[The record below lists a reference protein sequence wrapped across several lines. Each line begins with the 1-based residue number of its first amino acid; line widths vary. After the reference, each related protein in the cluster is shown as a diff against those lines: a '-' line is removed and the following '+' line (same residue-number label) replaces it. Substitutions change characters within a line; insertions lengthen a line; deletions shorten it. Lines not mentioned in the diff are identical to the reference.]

1 MNMKATKSKHDVLAF
16 FMPKSCPLCPFL
28 PVYNI
33 VIPKERGKAM
43 VKTEER
49 LKKEVC
55 KLYLFANLMYGD
67 VLDGIGKK
75 KKTIGF
81 EEERLL
87 EHVKKSVESYFKDFK
102 IDENLFK
109 DFNERQSEHLGN
121 LSKNIDDVQENV
133 IENIIQE
140 IFTPLGDDETIVEK
154 QRSLELATERII
166 NAINDSIESINR
178 QIGYCMVLYS
188 YENKGYRKY
197 RLKAGSTACEECKEK
212 GIHTYPIDKLNDAE
226 FLPLVHPNC
235 RCTIEILDE
244 KNKAVATIDSKAI
257 EEQLGKTE
265 STKGMGFLDYV
276 SALLSAA
283 ALIPGIDSIVDLI
296 SIPVDLLRGDLISAG
311 FDLLGIVPF
320 VGEIG
325 DAGKALRIA
334 DKAIDG
340 AKFVDKTLSFSDFPK
355 KLHLGKQ
362 GKHIVGHNNYQKG
375 KSILEISID
384 EAQDL
389 INQYS
394 GKGQR
399 IDYTTERVDFKK
411 VIGKYVDE
419 QTEKMYETTVG
430 TIRYSKNGV
439 HIVPARPREWRK

>member
-1 MNMKATKSKHDVLAF
+1 
-16 FMPKSCPLCPFL
+16 
-28 PVYNI
+28 
-33 VIPKERGKAM
+33 M
-43 VKTEER
+43 VKTEEK
-49 LKKEVC
+49 LKKEVV
-55 KLYLFANLMYGD
+55 KLYSFANLMYGD
-67 VLDGIGKK
+67 VLDSIGKK

-87 EHVKKSVESYFKDFK
+87 EHVKKSVESYFEDFK

-109 DFNERQSEHLGN
+109 DFNERQSEHLVN
-121 LSKNIDDVQENV
+121 LSKNIDEMKENAV
-133 IENIIQE
+133 KDIIEE
-140 IFTPLGDDETIVEK
+140 IFTPLSDEETIVEK
-154 QRSLELATERII
+154 QRSLELAIDKII
-166 NAINDSIESINR
+166 NSTNQSIESINR

-188 YENKGYRKY
+188 YENEGYKKY
-197 RLKAGSTACEECKEK
+197 RLKPGSTACEECKEK
-212 GIHTYPIDKLNDAE
+212 GRNTYSIEKLKDAE

-235 RCTIEILDE
+235 RCTIEILDD

-257 EEQLGKTE
+257 EEQLQKTE
-265 STKGMGFLDYV
+265 STKEMGFLDYV
-276 SALLSAA
+276 STLLSAA
-283 ALIPGIDSIVDLI
+283 ALIPGIDGIVDLI

-311 FDLLGIVPF
+311 FDLIGIVPF
-320 VGEIG
+320 IGEVG
-325 DAGKALRIA
+325 DAGKTLRIV
-334 DKAIDG
+334 DKASDG
-340 AKFVDKTLSFSDFPK
+340 AKFVDKTSSFSGFPK

-389 INQYS
+389 INKYS
-394 GKGQR
+394 GKGQK

-419 QTEKMYETTVG
+419 QTGKMYETTVG

-439 HIVPARPREWRK
+439 HIVPARPCEWRK

>member
-1 MNMKATKSKHDVLAF
+1 
-16 FMPKSCPLCPFL
+16 
-28 PVYNI
+28 
-33 VIPKERGKAM
+33 M
-43 VKTEER
+43 VKTDEE
-49 LKKEVC
+49 LKKAVGR
-55 KLYLFANLMYGD
+55 LYLFANLMYGD
-67 VLDGIGKK
+67 ALYSIGKN

-87 EHVKKSVESYFKDFK
+87 EHIKKSINESIESYFKDFK
-102 IDENLFK
+102 IDEKLFK
-109 DFNERQSEHLGN
+109 DFNEMQRKHLVN
-121 LSKNIDDVQENV
+121 LSKNIDEVKGNA
-133 IENIIQE
+133 IEDIVE
-140 IFTPLGDDETIVEK
+140 GFFTPLTKDETSTEK
-154 QRSLELATERII
+154 EKSLERAIERII
-166 NAINDSIESINR
+166 NSTNHSIESINR
-178 QIGYCMVLYS
+178 QIGCCMLLYS
-188 YENKGYRKY
+188 YENNGYKKY
-197 RLKAGSTACEECKEK
+197 RLNPGETACEECKER
-212 GIHTYPIDKLNDAE
+212 GGRTYSIEKIKDAE

-235 RCTIEILDE
+235 RCVVEIIDD
-244 KNKAVATIDSKAI
+244 KNKSVATIDSKAI

-265 STKGMGFLDYV
+265 STKGMNFLDYV

-296 SIPVDLLRGDLISAG
+296 SIPVDLLRGDLASAG
-311 FDLLGIVPF
+311 FDLIGIVPF
-320 VGEIG
+320 IGEVG
-325 DAGKALRIA
+325 DTGKALRIA

-340 AKFVDKTLSFSDFPK
+340 AKIVDKVSSFSDFPK

-389 INQYS
+389 INKYS